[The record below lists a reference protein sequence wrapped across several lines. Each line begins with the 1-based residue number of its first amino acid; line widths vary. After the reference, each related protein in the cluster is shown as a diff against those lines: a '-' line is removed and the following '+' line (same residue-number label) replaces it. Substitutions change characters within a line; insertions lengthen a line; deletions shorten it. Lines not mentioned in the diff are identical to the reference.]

1 MSKKLKNVCATLNY
15 IEHFPILVFEITEC
29 VSFFAFPFFLGI
41 LLRIKSSAI
50 GLNICAITTRIK
62 KYKSIIKK
70 NKKKHDKT

>member
-15 IEHFPILVFEITEC
+15 IEHFPILVFEITGC

-41 LLRIKSSAI
+41 LLGIKSSAI

-62 KYKSIIKK
+62 MYKSIIKK